1 MAPPPPRALLSTPCA
16 VREKENKAFLS
27 AGEREKKSRS
37 FPADPRLWSPVS
49 HPPASP
55 LLRGP
60 RGAGPSHLYTFWK
73 GGKQDCHLS
82 TFVAGIPTF
91 PLRNTQNAWPRH
103 RCGRDTAARRTLT
116 LTTAGA
122 KGSRA

>member
-1 MAPPPPRALLSTPCA
+1 MAPHPHVRRVLSQPRE
-16 VREKENKAFLS
+16 RKRKENFLVS
-27 AGEREKKSRS
+27 RRKEKKSTS
-37 FPADPRLWSPVS
+37 FPAGPRLGSPVP
-49 HPPASP
+49 HTPASP
-55 LLRGP
+55 LLRVP

-82 TFVAGIPTF
+82 TFVAGIPTI
-91 PLRNTQNAWPRH
+91 PLWDTQNAWPRH
-103 RCGRDTAARRTLT
+103 RCGRDTAARRTPT

>member
-1 MAPPPPRALLSTPCA
+1 MAAPHTPTRALSQPP
-16 VREKENKAFLS
+16 
-27 AGEREKKSRS
+27 EKKKIKLSCQPGGRGKKSTS
-37 FPADPRLWSPVS
+37 FATVPRLGSPVS
-49 HPPASP
+49 HPPPPHP
-55 LLRGP
+55 LLRVP
-60 RGAGPSHLYTFWK
+60 RGAGPSHLHTFWK

-82 TFVAGIPTF
+82 TFVAGIPII

-103 RCGRDTAARRTLT
+103 RCGRDTAARRTPT

>member
-1 MAPPPPRALLSTPCA
+1 MAAPHPHACSLSTPR

-27 AGEREKKSRS
+27 AGGREKKSTS
-37 FPADPRLWSPVS
+37 FPAGPRLGSPVP
-49 HPPASP
+49 HTPASP
-55 LLRGP
+55 LLRVP